1 MNRLKGI
8 LEQSGIFSNLVIL
21 FALLCLFV
29 LALSPITAVITASN
43 HSGVDAMKVSQLILS
58 IGVFVLPPF
67 LLAYLCSKKPL
78 VFLHLDMKTRWTDAG
93 YVILFMLIIVPFVNL
108 LGDMN
113 QQLALPK
120 FLEGLESSLKSME
133 DQANKLVEQML
144 QVHGYVALFF
154 NIFLIALLPAIG
166 EELFFRGALI
176 RIFQN
181 WKGMIP
187 AIWIVAVIFSAIHMQ
202 FYGFIPRLLMGA
214 FFGYLLMWRGNLWL
228 PVIAHFVN
236 NVIAVVFYYFRF
248 NGVKLPDIDV
258 VGTGNTL
265 WIGIASGA
273 IGIFGLFLLK
283 RKFQRPI
290 EDVSD
295 YRQS

>member
-29 LALSPITAVITASN
+29 LVLSPITAVITASN

-67 LLAYLCSKKPL
+67 LLA
-78 VFLHLDMKTRWTDAG
+78 G
-93 YVILFMLIIVPFVNL
+93 YVILFMLIIIPFVNL

-120 FLEGLESSLKSME
+120 FLSGLESSLKSME

-144 QVHGYVALFF
+144 QVHGVAALFF

-181 WKGMIP
+181 LRGMIP
-187 AIWIVAVIFSAIHMQ
+187 AIWIVAFIFSAIHMQ

-258 VGTGNTL
+258 IGTGNTL

-290 EDVSD
+290 EDVSND
-295 YRQS
+295 RQS